1 MKSPRRR
8 TTPPTPPVPIKS
20 HENKLMRQNE
30 GRGKRGSEHERAKG
44 VGVRATF
51 EVRLAATLRGWVGS
65 PILYVRRGKYP
76 PQSRRLPANCEP
88 EERRTRS
95 SASRNFDGWRK
106 APRGRKRCESVNQVT
121 TVVVRRSH
129 SQVPPSIKASRIVS
143 DRLEGWESA
152 RSLYYP
158 GNAADHASATNGILP
173 DGSSLLQDEEELRA
187 AEGAFHAPSI
197 NVIFEQRG

>member
-1 MKSPRRR
+1 MSYMKSPRRR

-65 PILYVRRGKYP
+65 PILYVRRGKYLP
-76 PQSRRLPANCEP
+76 KSRRLSANCEP

-129 SQVPPSIKASRIVS
+129 GSQVPQLRPHELYQTDWRGGN
-143 DRLEGWESA
+143 LLA

-173 DGSSLLQDEEELRA
+173 DGSSPLQDEEELRA
-187 AEGAFHAPSI
+187 NG
-197 NVIFEQRG
+197 

>member
-1 MKSPRRR
+1 MLG
-8 TTPPTPPVPIKS
+8 
-20 HENKLMRQNE
+20 E
-30 GRGKRGSEHERAKG
+30 
-44 VGVRATF
+44 
-51 EVRLAATLRGWVGS
+51 VGS
-65 PILYVRRGKYP
+65 QILYVRKGKYP

-121 TVVVRRSH
+121 TVAVRRSH
-129 SQVPPSIKASRIVS
+129 SSQVPQLRPHELYQTDWS
-143 DRLEGWESA
+143 EGWESA

-187 AEGAFHAPSI
+187 AEDAFHAYSI
-197 NVIFEQRG
+197 NVCWAQMSSALLVRPSWN

>member
-1 MKSPRRR
+1 M
-8 TTPPTPPVPIKS
+8 
-20 HENKLMRQNE
+20 
-30 GRGKRGSEHERAKG
+30 
-44 VGVRATF
+44 
-51 EVRLAATLRGWVGS
+51 RGWVGS

-129 SQVPPSIKASRIVS
+129 SSQVPQLRPHELYQTDWRS
-143 DRLEGWESA
+143 EGWESARPSA

-173 DGSSLLQDEEELRA
+173 DGSSPLQDEEELRA
-187 AEGAFHAPSI
+187 TEGAFHAPSV
-197 NVIFEQRG
+197 NVTFKQREIKCLQIFLLYRPSWN